1 MICEKEVSI
10 SIKSSSLPLDG
21 FVMVVPDST
30 PPHCVNRQ
38 VVSFTPVGIFNKFLF
53 NLQYLFVFSVSQQVP
68 TVGLNTSTLNRWML
82 ATIELFPL
90 SLQHLNKLIYFISII
105 YLNLIFILK
114 DRCDVPLGI
123 QDGRITRSMF
133 TASSMYN
140 HYYGPWSARLQ
151 AQNRGS
157 TRGGWLAK
165 YRNTHQ
171 WLQIDLGVISVVK
184 RIATQGR
191 YDANQWVTS
200 YTVSY
205 GNNGVRFFPYKQA
218 RRTKVRQLHFFKAR
232 TSGLEQKINILFY
245 IL

>member
-1 MICEKEVSI
+1 M
-10 SIKSSSLPLDG
+10 
-21 FVMVVPDST
+21 
-30 PPHCVNRQ
+30 
-38 VVSFTPVGIFNKFLF
+38 
-53 NLQYLFVFSVSQQVP
+53 
-68 TVGLNTSTLNRWML
+68 
-82 ATIELFPL
+82 
-90 SLQHLNKLIYFISII
+90 IYFIFNYIF
-105 YLNLIFILK
+105 NLIFILK

-133 TASSMYN
+133 SASSMYN

-171 WLQIDLGVISVVK
+171 WLQIDLGVISIVK

-205 GNNGVRFFPYKQA
+205 SNNGVRFFPYKQA
-218 RRTKVRQLHFFKAR
+218 RRTKVSQFHFFKALLDWNR
-232 TSGLEQKINILFY
+232 EFLFY
-245 IL
+245 IYSVLAAPVV